1 MWPSQEFGEFYSR
14 IATRGRQEQASL
26 AQSQASTHSECPK
39 PRGAIASIQASLEGT
54 CRGGGREEENC
65 SLAEAREPQG
75 WLVLTL
81 HLTQHSLTPLAGTP
95 RPRAGRA
102 SQGHTAKAGRHR
114 DTQLPPADLF
124 VPSGEGPTVEGSR
137 EGEKQN
143 RRLEAKTSPKDGC
156 CGLSSGPPGLSLKR
170 LPVPSPLLLHRGLE
184 PQWP

>member
-1 MWPSQEFGEFYSR
+1 MALAGVWGVLLQNRHKRAPKSKPPLPRARPPPTLSARSR
-14 IATRGRQEQASL
+14 AVPLPPFKQA
-26 AQSQASTHSECPK
+26 
-39 PRGAIASIQASLEGT
+39 LEGT

-75 WLVLTL
+75 WLILTL

-143 RRLEAKTSPKDGC
+143 RRLEAKTRPKDGC

>member
-1 MWPSQEFGEFYSR
+1 MP
-14 IATRGRQEQASL
+14 
-26 AQSQASTHSECPK
+26 
-39 PRGAIASIQASLEGT
+39 
-54 CRGGGREEENC
+54 
-65 SLAEAREPQG
+65 AEAREPQG

-95 RPRAGRA
+95 RPEQAGPPK
-102 SQGHTAKAGRHR
+102 GTAKAGRHW
-114 DTQLPPADLF
+114 DTQLLPADLF

-143 RRLEAKTSPKDGC
+143 PRLEAVTPGPKDGC